1 MNFLTPCILQNNS
14 SLSLLW
20 SSQLPTG
27 SGFYCCVEV
36 QGTKGCSINV
46 IILKQER
53 VEINKGQEK
62 RDKTFSIFSDIGTV
76 RAPTTGHLW
85 PAIPVTQW
93 WSRMSVSRTFSIIP
107 TCFRLPRN
115 LQFYKFRRSSSTG
128 RTTINLLKKLFLF
141 I

>member
-20 SSQLPTG
+20 SSQLPAG

-53 VEINKGQEK
+53 VEK
-62 RDKTFSIFSDIGTV
+62 RDKTFPIFSDIGTV